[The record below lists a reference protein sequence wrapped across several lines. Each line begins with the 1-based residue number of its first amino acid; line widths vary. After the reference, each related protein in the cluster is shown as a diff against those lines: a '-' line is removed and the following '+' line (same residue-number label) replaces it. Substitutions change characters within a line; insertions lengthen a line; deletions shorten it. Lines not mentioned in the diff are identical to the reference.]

1 MLGATN
7 SPNANS
13 DRPISFF
20 NFPAT
25 NGTAFDFADAYLA
38 AVSTPTPT
46 PTPTSTP
53 TPSPV
58 GPRSPSYL
66 LRAKNQKL

>member
-1 MLGATN
+1 MPGATN

-46 PTPTSTP
+46 PTLTP

-58 GPRSPSYL
+58 GLRSPSYL
-66 LRAKNQKL
+66 PPVENQKP